1 MFESFGKINIEEAHQ
16 VRSTCLEVKK
26 ELRIQPCFLSPL
38 RRRHQRERNLSTCL
52 PDTHTLAGKEHPL
65 PTFLGCRQLCLV
77 PAAQLGDLGK
87 TRLLSG
93 SRCPLLLETTSL
105 PRQPTPFPG
114 QLRLLHVSARLRG
127 LCLPALYLATAT
139 CRAQ

>member
-1 MFESFGKINIEEAHQ
+1 MCGTEGTLDLTSETLDLGF
-16 VRSTCLEVKK
+16 
-26 ELRIQPCFLSPL
+26 SPGP
-38 RRRHQRERNLSTCL
+38 SMS
-52 PDTHTLAGKEHPL
+52 
-65 PTFLGCRQLCLV
+65 
-77 PAAQLGDLGK
+77 QLGDLGK